1 MMAIRPNRG
10 VEDVLQIL
18 SAEDTED
25 DDLDWNISEASQSD
39 DEIDFQ
45 PVWEVSEP
53 LNRREEE
60 TVVLEEVEKS
70 LNQVSK
76 TEQA

>member
-1 MMAIRPNRG
+1 MMAIRPNLG
-10 VEDVLQIL
+10 VEDVLQII

-39 DEIDFQ
+39 DESDFQ

-53 LNRREEE
+53 LNRIEEE

>member
-1 MMAIRPNRG
+1 MATRATLG

-18 SAEDTED
+18 SAEDVED
-25 DDLDWNISEASQSD
+25 DGLDWNISEASQSD

-45 PVWEVSEP
+45 PVWDVSEP
-53 LNRREEE
+53 LNRIEEE
-60 TVVLEEVEKS
+60 TVMLEEVEKS

-76 TEQA
+76 TEQT